1 MTTAGRKTGPKP
13 RFHIDDVVRTALTIG
28 LDDFTL
34 ADVARTLQVTTP
46 SLYRVVATRD
56 HLIHFCLAAM
66 ADSLT
71 LPPNTLSWK
80 EQLRYYAEELWR
92 FAERYPNSIKT
103 LIQTPGAHVHVQRYF
118 RTINKSIMAAGFPGT
133 SEDVD
138 FALDFL
144 GDTVFMTHLQ
154 IAGLRNYNENGTTG
168 YERAEQLLSA
178 EAAESG
184 EPTHMPVDES
194 WRDRGYLDRKIDLIL
209 KGFDGRLGD
218 T

>member
-1 MTTAGRKTGPKP
+1 M
-13 RFHIDDVVRTALTIG
+13 
-28 LDDFTL
+28 
-34 ADVARTLQVTTP
+34 
-46 SLYRVVATRD
+46 
-56 HLIHFCLAAM
+56 
-66 ADSLT
+66 
-71 LPPNTLSWK
+71 
-80 EQLRYYAEELWR
+80 
-92 FAERYPNSIKT
+92 
-103 LIQTPGAHVHVQRYF
+103 HVQRYF

-168 YERAEQLLSA
+168 YERAEQLLNA
-178 EAAESG
+178 ESAESG